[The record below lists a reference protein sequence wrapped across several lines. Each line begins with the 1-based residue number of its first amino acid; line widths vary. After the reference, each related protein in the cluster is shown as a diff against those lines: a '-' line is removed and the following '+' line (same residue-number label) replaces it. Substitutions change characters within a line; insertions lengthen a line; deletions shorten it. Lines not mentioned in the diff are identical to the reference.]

1 MNNMNKIYESP
12 VLVKEKNETPKIL
25 LYSNK
30 EDQIKILDSGGKIV
44 KEANVFAGKNIIS
57 LNTSDT
63 ESLIIQY
70 VSSGKEVKL
79 PR

>member
-1 MNNMNKIYESP
+1 MNKIYESP

-25 LYSNK
+25 LFSNK
-30 EDQIKILDSGGKIV
+30 EDQIKVLDSGGKIV
-44 KEANVFAGKNIIS
+44 KESNVFAGKNIIS
-57 LNTSDT
+57 LNTSET

-79 PR
+79 TR